1 MLYLEESFRIYES
14 LIIIKDSKNNVNG
27 ENIVG
32 ESNGQH
38 RTHFFYKSGN
48 VNLQICSKQTIS
60 GRFLPNL
67 PYKCRRLYNSETNE
81 FEIFCKFWKTDFITS
96 AIVISVYRT
105 GEIFLNCPYIINN
118 LGCTIS
124 DDDFFDNACK
134 FVRNELIFAPYAK
147 YPTEIVRP
155 NKGHLS
161 SSFNLRIN

>member
-1 MLYLEESFRIYES
+1 MGNTR
-14 LIIIKDSKNNVNG
+14 
-27 ENIVG
+27 
-32 ESNGQH
+32 
-38 RTHFFYKSGN
+38 RTFYKSGN
-48 VNLQICSKQTIS
+48 VNPQICSLADNIVI
-60 GRFLPNL
+60 LPNL
-67 PYKCRRLYNSETNE
+67 HYKRRRLYNSETNE

-155 NKGHLS
+155 KLLMTSGIIILKDIRH
-161 SSFNLRIN
+161 